1 MPLLQQD
8 KFLVSRIA
16 MDEGVARDYS
26 DNDFILLSKDDPNVS
41 VFDSLC
47 LLAVF
52 AAVGTTVIACKASV
66 KNAYQCCDSSLTNN
80 IMLPQDESARAEL
93 HAIGFVDGHEGQQ
106 SLSVKFYMQMSMQ
119 EGNDAGKK
127 R

>member
-8 KFLVSRIA
+8 EFLVSRIA

-66 KNAYQCCDSSLTNN
+66 KNAYQCCCQTILCCLR
-80 IMLPQDESARAEL
+80 MKVLEL
-93 HAIGFVDGHEGQQ
+93 
-106 SLSVKFYMQMSMQ
+106 SCM
-119 EGNDAGKK
+119 